1 MRGFAYM
8 EADIGFGSEAEL
20 EDRLAE
26 PSPGLVADLSDPAT
40 SGDVLI
46 LGAGGKMGPS
56 LAHLAR
62 RALDAAGR
70 SDDKVIAV
78 SRWSD
83 RAVAKKLTDRGVET
97 VTFDLAPGADLA
109 ALPDAANV
117 VFMVG
122 TKFGA
127 EQNQGHTWA
136 VNTIVPALVA
146 ERYADSRIAA
156 FSTGNVYPLVPVT
169 SGGSREDD
177 PTGPVG
183 EYAMT
188 CLGRERAFEYASR
201 TRGTKVT
208 IIRLNYAVDLRY
220 GVLADVARKVRE
232 GQPIDLTTGHVNVV
246 WQGYANEVALR
257 SLTLASSPATPLNLT
272 GPEIASVRRIA
283 QRFGELFGKE
293 PIFEGEEAPTALLS
307 DAGRCFRRFGYPQL
321 SLHALIEAQAN
332 WIESGGVLWDKPT
345 KFERR
350 DGRF

>member
-1 MRGFAYM
+1 M
-8 EADIGFGSEAEL
+8 ESEIGFGNEAEL
-20 EDRLAE
+20 EDRLSA
-26 PSPGLVADLSDPAT
+26 PSPGLVADLADPAT
-40 SGDVLI
+40 TGDLVI

-70 SDDKVIAV
+70 GDRRVIAV

-83 RAVAKKLTDRGVET
+83 GELAKTLNERGVET
-97 VTFDLAPGADLA
+97 LTFDLNPGADLA
-109 ALPDAANV
+109 GLPDAADV

-122 TKFGA
+122 TKFGST
-127 EQNQGHTWA
+127 QNQANTWA

-146 ERYADSRIAA
+146 ERYADARIAA
-156 FSTGNVYPLVPVT
+156 FSTGNVYPLVSV
-169 SGGSREDD
+169 SEGGCREND

-188 CLGRERAFEYASR
+188 CLGRERAFEHASSA
-201 TRGTKVT
+201 RGTKVS
-208 IIRLNYAVDLRY
+208 IIRLNYAVDMRY
-220 GVLADVARKVRE
+220 GVLADIATKVRD

-257 SLTLASSPATPLNLT
+257 SLTRAESPPLPLNLT
-272 GPEIASVRRIA
+272 GPETASVRRIA
-283 QRFGELFGKE
+283 RRFGKLFGRD
-293 PIFEGEEAPTALLS
+293 PVFEGTEAPTALLS
-307 DAGRCFRRFGYPQL
+307 DAGRCFRHFGYPQL

-332 WIESGGVLWDKPT
+332 WIERGGVLWDKPT